1 MKKCLFVLI
10 AAIFSFIV
18 SAEETQQKERFYF
31 FYSESCP
38 HCHDAMPLIESLEKE
53 FQNIDFQKLEV
64 SPQSPENQAIFNKKM
79 EKLGTQVSGV
89 PTFVFRDKYVVGFIK
104 GTFEE
109 KIRAMITASAEKPAV
124 LSDKTDKSKQTK
136 TPAQPEKTPKK
147 TAPAP
152 AK

>member
-38 HCHDAMPLIESLEKE
+38 HCHDAMPFLEALEKE
-53 FQNIDFQKLEV
+53 FPNIEFNKLEI
-64 SPQSPENQAIFNKKM
+64 SEHPEHLAIFNKKM
-79 EKLGTQVSGV
+79 EKLGAQVGGV
-89 PTFVFRDKYVVGFIK
+89 PTFVFKDKYLVGFKK
-104 GTFEE
+104 GAFEE
-109 KIRAMITASAEKPAV
+109 KIRAMITASAEKPAA
-124 LSDKTDKSKQTK
+124 LPDKTDKSKQTK
-136 TPAQPEKTPKK
+136 TPAQPEKAPKK
-147 TAPAP
+147 TAPAH